1 MRFDNELNEIKIRH
15 VVIIYLIAIVLTI
28 PILIFIVTKSNAEI
42 SSTSANILLLLS
54 ITFAL
59 LMFIYKLK
67 LSCEKIIC
75 LYNDFKDKID
85 TKEVIYILVFLTCL
99 NIGGSNIIIGII
111 YLISPRLANNFIQ
124 SSPLVI
130 NTMDDY
136 FICFLIS
143 VILLPI
149 VDEITFRNVIFR
161 RLSKRFNVYVGL
173 IVSSIIFFAFN
184 ICPEMAG
191 ALALGVINC
200 ILYVKYENILMPIL
214 IYSVNSVIH
223 MVAVVPING
232 FGYKNISMAFNQII
246 ISLLIG
252 VALLIV
258 GIIFFIKFINKNKCY
273 LKANYNA
280 K

>member
-1 MRFDNELNEIKIRH
+1 MKFDNEFNEIKIRH
-15 VVIIYLIAIVLTI
+15 VVIIYLIGMVLTI
-28 PILIFIVTKSNAEI
+28 PIVVFIVVKSNAEV
-42 SSTSANILLLLS
+42 SSTSTNILCLLS
-54 ITFAL
+54 VTFTL
-59 LMFIYKLK
+59 LMLIYKLK
-67 LSCEKIIC
+67 LSFEKIIC

-85 TKEVIYILVFLTCL
+85 TKEITYILVFLTCL
-99 NIGGSNIIIGII
+99 NIGGSNIIIDII
-111 YLISPRLANNFIQ
+111 YLISPRFVNNFIQ

-130 NTMDDY
+130 NTMEDY
-136 FICFLIS
+136 FICFFIS
-143 VILLPI
+143 VVLSPI

-173 IVSSIIFFAFN
+173 IVSSIIFSAFN
-184 ICPEMAG
+184 ICPEIAG
-191 ALALGVINC
+191 ALALAVINC

-223 MVAVVPING
+223 MVAVIPING

-258 GIIFFIKFINKNKCY
+258 GIILFIKFINKNKCY